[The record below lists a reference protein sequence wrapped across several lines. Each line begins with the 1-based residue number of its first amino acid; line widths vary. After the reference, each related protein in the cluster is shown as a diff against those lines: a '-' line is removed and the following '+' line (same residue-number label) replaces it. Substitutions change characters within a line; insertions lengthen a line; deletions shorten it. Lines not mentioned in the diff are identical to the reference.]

1 MYADEMQAQMDYEAQ
16 MAEQE
21 MYESQMYADMQQESA
36 SYIQADVHDSDWHIA
51 DDMEEDAEDEDVDD
65 EAADEKAAD
74 GKDVV
79 NDGAATAVS
88 DAGNEQAELFMTVF
102 PGVEMTKEL
111 AGLFTEV
118 YVTKVTIYDSRNILQ
133 IDIRSRHII
142 SRPNIEKAEESIR
155 KFVFGNK
162 RYTVQIREHYTLSTQ
177 YNLEAIV
184 KAYQD
189 SILYDIRSFSNVG
202 YRLISR
208 SIGELYCDGDAIT
221 IAIEDSKI
229 AHIHAEKIKAYME
242 EMFQERFDLNVN
254 VAFEYSEADKEKLRR
269 ASALVE
275 QQKID
280 AILNNLRDHGDI
292 IVDGKAVDKDKLGVS
307 KKEDKKSEGHKP
319 DEKKAA
325 PASSGGD
332 SGQKNGGEKEKFGRR
347 RRYSDDPEVF
357 IGRDVEGKLLEI
369 SSINDGIGEVVIH
382 GQIMSTEERELRNG
396 KIILTGYI
404 TDFTDTIGFK
414 MFCSPEDMEVYR
426 EEIQKGKFYRMKGL
440 AEFDSYAKEVMICR
454 VLGMKHIQDF
464 RVPRMDTYPEK
475 RVELHMHTKMS
486 EMDSV
491 VDIETIVKR
500 ASDWGHPAIAI
511 TDHGVVQAFPIAN
524 HTKGLRKDFK
534 IIYGVEGYFVDDLK
548 DLVKNS
554 RNQSLD
560 SEYVVFDI
568 ETTGLSKKH
577 NKIIEI
583 GAVKVKDGEVVDTFS
598 EFINPGVP
606 IPYQIEQLTSINDDM
621 VKDAPMFDV
630 IVPRFVEF
638 CGDDIVVAHNASF
651 DTGFVRMNAEELGLK
666 FDNTVLDTMTLSH
679 ILLPELG
686 KFTLDRVCKEL
697 KVVNAHH
704 HRAIDDAEATAKV
717 FFKLLDMLKERD
729 VKTMDDLNVLGSTS
743 PDAIKKDRTYHGIIL
758 AKNEIGRVNLYRLI
772 SESHLTYFARRPRMP
787 MSLINKYREGLIIG
801 SACEAGELFRAIV
814 DDAPDEEI
822 VRLVN
827 WFDYLEIQP
836 LGNNEFMTRDTRNPK
851 TMDDLI
857 GYNKRIVELG
867 EMFNKPVVATCDVH
881 FLDPE
886 DYIYRAIIMKSKGFD
901 DADMQPPL
909 YFRTTEEML
918 AEFQYLGSDKAKEV
932 VITNTNMIADMIERI
947 EPVRPD
953 KAPPIIENSDQTLTD
968 ICYTKAHEIYG
979 PDLPPQVQERL
990 DRELHSIISNGFAVM
1005 YIIAQ
1010 KLVWDSND
1018 HGYLVGSRG
1027 SVGSSFVA
1035 TMAGI
1040 TEVNPLSAH
1049 YICPKCHFVDF
1060 DSELVKS
1067 YSGMSGCDMPDRD
1080 CPNCGTPLIK
1090 EGHDIPFETFLG
1102 FNGDKEPD
1110 IDLNFSG
1117 EYQSKAHAY
1126 TEVLFGKGKAFKA
1139 GTVGGVA
1146 EKTAFGYVYNYFRDH
1161 SKEELMAEAKAS
1173 GMDEKSAKKYAEEN
1187 SIVTKRRCEME
1198 RLALGCTGVRRTTGQ
1213 HPGGMI
1219 VLPRHEEIYS
1229 FTPIQHPAN
1238 DVTSDIITS
1247 HFEYHSIDHNL
1258 LKLDI
1263 LGHDD
1268 PTMIRR
1274 LEDLT
1279 GLDATKIRLD
1289 DKDVMEL
1296 FHSTKSLGITP
1307 EDING
1312 IPLGSLGVPEFGTDF
1327 AMQMLIDAKPTCF
1340 SDLVRIAG
1348 LAHGTDVWLGNAQE
1362 LIKSGKCTISTA
1374 ICCRDDIMVYLI
1386 HMGLDA
1392 GLAFNIME
1400 KVRKGIVAKGKC
1412 DKWDDWKAEMAA
1424 HGVPDWYVWSCQK
1437 IKYMFPKAHAAA
1449 YVMMAWRIAWF
1460 KVNYPLEYYTAFF
1473 SIRADD
1479 FSYEMMC
1486 FGKERVLFHI
1496 NEISKV
1502 DKNKRSAKDEGKLKD
1517 LKIVLE
1523 MYARGYDFVPI
1534 DIYKAKADRF
1544 QIIDGKIM
1552 PSFASI
1558 EGMGEKAAQQL
1569 YDAAQKGP
1577 FLSKEEINE
1586 RAKIGK
1592 GTIEKMSEL
1601 GILDGMPETNQ
1612 LSLFDFM

>member
-325 PASSGGD
+325 PASSSGD

-918 AEFQYLGSDKAKEV
+918 AEFQYLGSDKAREV
-932 VITNTNMIADMIERI
+932 VITNTNMIADMVERI

-1117 EYQSKAHAY
+1117 EYQAKAHAY

-1146 EKTAFGYVYNYFRDH
+1146 EKTAFGYVYNYFKDH

-1173 GMDEKSAKKYAEEN
+1173 GMDEKAAKKYAEEN